1 MSMERSRIRVLNDSD
16 DSSVLNSAPPKALK
30 EIINRPVEIELE
42 DWILMPEEEQELRA
56 TEYRAARKVKLAQ
69 VLDRG
74 VVAVRLQVNL
84 PPELHGEWV
93 SNDIE
98 DVYRMKS
105 LGYIIDDTYA
115 PGRALHSEG
124 DRSKSI
130 VGDVLFMTCSREDHE
145 IQQEIMADKFDQIH
159 GTQPT
164 QSEEQKFKNQVAAR
178 TPEIPVVEESR
189 ARTVRREEIA
199 AAVGTAPVEVND

>member
-1 MSMERSRIRVLNDSD
+1 MSMERSRIRVLNESD

-42 DWILMPEEEQELRA
+42 VWTEMEEEDQRTA
-56 TEYRAARKVKLAQ
+56 AAEYRAKRKVKLAQ

-105 LGYIIDDTYA
+105 LGYIIDKTYA
-115 PGRALHSEG
+115 PERALHSEG
-124 DRSKSI
+124 DGKSI

-178 TPEIPVVEESR
+178 TPELPVVEESR

-199 AAVGTAPVEVND
+199 AAVGTSPMEVND